1 MAHRFFG
8 AADLHDEGD
17 STAAGHQDSSRLGM
31 STAGLSRGRPNAL
44 ADLSEEDD
52 ASLSLGAQLN
62 AAMASNPKAA
72 TGAAPPARPP
82 QSPARKASG
91 AGLVATNKPQGGG
104 SADEDPGTP
113 RQTSSALPPAPAAA
127 SGARP
132 GDAPPTARK
141 QDNRKLHAVRIARDD
156 GPPGLDDDED
166 EDVEESLFE
175 TDDAELLRRAQV
187 DLSAGMDSGI
197 AGSDAPSD
205 SGIFGPRGVAAA
217 LHKRRNGGAGISMKS
232 AQDRINA
239 LTQERDDLKIEVDF
253 HRRKMTPD
261 AMGIELLRV
270 KKELLIKINQLQMYQ
285 QLLKNQD
292 KTVREASR
300 LVARWGGKDPKLE
313 AAKMAELEAKARA
326 EEERADAERRARI
339 KAEEELEAL
348 KQRASERE
356 SETSRVDAQTLQPL
370 FGRAQELDRV
380 QQELEDVK
388 ADRDDLLIEID
399 RLRDRTAQSD
409 RSISNS
415 RQREEV
421 ERLREELEDVEHV
434 SRARG
439 APAQKC
445 ANGKINALSPYLK
458 ELADA
463 KQANKKL
470 ASRHDALAADHERL
484 QRDYDHQRS
493 TLRDRED
500 RQRALERE
508 LDVSQSRFEQAD
520 AMREEDW
527 ARILD
532 EEREVHLK
540 ALDALRDELAEARL
554 EGEQRHS
561 DIEALEAGRQED
573 AERVADLE
581 YELGGL
587 REKVRELEEDLKDS
601 VAGADALEGE
611 LEQYKEAVAELE
623 EDLANKADL
632 LKLRDEEVA
641 DANKEL
647 QLHAERVYE
656 LEMALEDRNKEV
668 AERDEE
674 MERMQQEANDLADE
688 NARQLKSYK
697 HKIQE
702 ANAALADLESQLEVA
717 LDAKHGAETALEEAQ
732 DRLEKAQDSEAVM
745 RVDYDKLDDKVT
757 ELLRDLQEEEDLR
770 EEAVVAGEK
779 KYKEL
784 EDLMDKA
791 VHERD
796 DALRALQAELDSA
809 KSALASSKADVDKL
823 QSALRNAENEQSRLG
838 FSSANDKHSLE
849 LELDRLKR
857 DLARCE
863 ADLDR
868 VRKELDRKEEA
879 LRERDHALDK
889 ARAEISDLRSQHAQE
904 QQSLL
909 GVQDRF
915 ETQQRA
921 LKEAREESERLQAR
935 LDELELVLKDGEV
948 QNMASE
954 QETRTQLTERN
965 TLLLTIFQYLGKIL
979 GPEKGSNGT
988 PRRKSEADPRPF
1000 TNFPIFHDS
1009 LISRLKRISEI
1020 QSTFEMRAKE
1030 IELKLS
1036 EQISTL
1042 KRQQETRFRQIDRF
1056 EVAVKNAT
1064 DKQSQWR
1071 SRLVTKQG
1079 ELDAAKATNAEL
1091 QQQISSLKTRSVLS
1105 SPSANSKL
1113 TSLTGRANLAERK
1126 AAQAQTA
1133 ATQAEDKLNEMKS
1146 RANEREAAWKAQ
1158 IRELEARCKAA
1169 EEKAR
1174 REKMG
1179 GREIVSALEGQVN
1192 RLKQDNEMAKRRS
1205 AQLETMLKDAEDVSK
1220 RRQDRTS
1227 T

>member
-1 MAHRFFG
+1 MAHRFSALAGFR
-8 AADLHDEGD
+8 DEGD
-17 STAAGHQDSSRLGM
+17 ST
-31 STAGLSRGRPNAL
+31 TAGASMSAAAPSTRAAPTAAL

-52 ASLSLGAQLN
+52 PSLSLGAQLN
-62 AAMASNPKAA
+62 AAVTAAPQPASRSGSIPRAA
-72 TGAAPPARPP
+72 PPPARPP
-82 QSPARKASG
+82 LSPARKVSPAI
-91 AGLVATNKPQGGG
+91 AKARAYT
-104 SADEDPGTP
+104 DEDQGTP
-113 RQTSSALPPAPAAA
+113 RQSPAPLPAAGPSTA
-127 SGARP
+127 QPRT

-141 QDNRKLHAVRIARDD
+141 QDNRKLHAVRIAHHD
-156 GPPGLDDDED
+156 GPPGLDDEYDD
-166 EDVEESLFE
+166 DDVEESLFE

-187 DLSAGMDSGI
+187 DLSAGMDSGM
-197 AGSDAPSD
+197 AGSDAPSE
-205 SGIFGPRGVAAA
+205 SGVFGPRGVAAA
-217 LHKRRNGGAGISMKS
+217 LARRRNGGAGLSMKS

-292 KTVREASR
+292 KTVRDASR

-313 AAKMAELEAKARA
+313 AAKMAELESRARA
-326 EEERADAERRARI
+326 EEERADSERRARLR
-339 KAEEELEAL
+339 AEEELEAL
-348 KQRASERE
+348 RQRNAEE
-356 SETSRVDAQTLQPL
+356 SSRVDA
-370 FGRAQELDRV
+370 AELDRV

-388 ADRDDLLIEID
+388 ADRDDLLAEND

-409 RSISNS
+409 RSLSNS
-415 RQREEV
+415 RREEV
-421 ERLREELEDVEHV
+421 ERMREELEDVEH
-434 SRARG
+434 
-439 APAQKC
+439 
-445 ANGKINALSPYLK
+445 

-463 KQANKKL
+463 KSNNKKL
-470 ASRHDALAADHERL
+470 ASRHDALVADHERL
-484 QRDYDHQRS
+484 QRDYERAQS
-493 TLRDRED
+493 GLRERED
-500 RQRALERE
+500 RQRSLQRE
-508 LDVSQSRFEQAD
+508 LQASQSRFEEAD

-527 ARILD
+527 AGILD

-554 EGEQRHS
+554 EGEARQT
-561 DIEALEAGRQED
+561 DVEALEAGRQED
-573 AERVADLE
+573 AERMADLE

-587 REKVRELEEDLKDS
+587 REKVAELEEECKELGGS
-601 VAGADALEGE
+601 AEELAAE
-611 LEQYKEAVAELE
+611 LEQYKDAVGELE
-623 EDLANKADL
+623 EELANKADL
-632 LKLRDEEVA
+632 LKLRDEEVT

-674 MERMQQEANDLADE
+674 MERMQQEAMDLAEE

-697 HKIQE
+697 HKIQDG
-702 ANAALADLESQLEVA
+702 NAALSDLESQLEVA
-717 LDAKHGAETALEEAQ
+717 LDEKHAASNVLEEVRDKLARAQ
-732 DRLEKAQDSEAVM
+732 DAEAAM
-745 RVDYDKLDDKVT
+745 RVDYEKLDDKVT

-770 EEAVVAGEK
+770 EEGVLAGER
-779 KYKEL
+779 KYVEL
-784 EDLMDKA
+784 EEMMDKA
-791 VHERD
+791 VREKEN
-796 DALRALQAELDSA
+796 ALKAIQAELDSA
-809 KSALASSKADVDKL
+809 KSALLSSRADVEKL
-823 QSALRNAENEQSRLG
+823 QAALRETETEHSRAGLHN
-838 FSSANDKHSLE
+838 ANDKHSLE
-849 LELDRLKR
+849 LELDRVKR
-857 DLARCE
+857 DLGTCE
-863 ADLDR
+863 GDLER
-868 VRKELDRKEEA
+868 VRRELGRKEEV
-879 LRERDHALDK
+879 LGERDQALDL
-889 ARAEISDLRSQHAQE
+889 ARAELVDIRAQHAKE
-904 QQSLL
+904 HHSLL

-915 ETQQRA
+915 ETQQHA

-935 LDELELVLKDGEV
+935 LDELELTLKDGEV

-979 GPEKGSNGT
+979 GPEKSANGT

-1000 TNFPIFHDS
+1000 TNFAIFHDA
-1009 LISRLKRISEI
+1009 LISRLRKISEI
-1020 QSTFEMRAKE
+1020 QSTFETRAKE

-1064 DKQSQWR
+1064 DKQVQWR
-1071 SRLVTKQG
+1071 SRLMTKQG

-1091 QQQISSLKTRSVLS
+1091 LQQISSLKTRSVLS

-1113 TSLTGRANLAERK
+1113 SSLTGRANLAERK
-1126 AAQAQTA
+1126 ASQA
-1133 ATQAEDKLNEMKS
+1133 ATVASQAEDKLNEYRV
-1146 RANEREAAWKAQ
+1146 RANERELAWKAQ
-1158 IRELEARCKAA
+1158 IKELETRCKAA

-1205 AQLETMLKDAEDVSK
+1205 TQLETMLKDAEGVEK
-1220 RRQDRTS
+1220 RRQDRTLA
-1227 T
+1227 